1 MGWEFSDDTWATTP
15 PFHKISSCC
24 LKVIYEIDTN
34 CTTAYYMQGWKNC
47 RRLFFAYLEKR
58 TSLTHLYSWLLLRD
72 WYATY
77 YPFQQ
82 AQFSITSKFSASY
95 ISVQKLQIQP
105 TVTSIV
111 LGFTGSG
118 GGSLGTV
125 TVRTPSSQA
134 ALIASRSASAG
145 SVYLRMKVPALR
157 SMRMYFTPGTC
168 SSRLRTPLIA
178 STLWLS
184 NSTCINQPRHQIHT
198 LPAKL
203 RIFIFVSVELPTLYI
218 SKWVFPRTVA
228 PESRQCCR
236 AVRWLCAQLLV
247 ETEQWKDVLI
257 S

>member
-1 MGWEFSDDTWATTP
+1 MAGKTVFFCKSGEEDQLNTP
-15 PFHKISSCC
+15 VFLAVVEGLICNILPLPAGTVVYF
-24 LKVIYEIDTN
+24 LQV
-34 CTTAYYMQGWKNC
+34 
-47 RRLFFAYLEKR
+47 
-58 TSLTHLYSWLLLRD
+58 
-72 WYATY
+72 
-77 YPFQQ
+77 
-82 AQFSITSKFSASY
+82 SASY
-95 ISVQKLQIQP
+95 INVQKLQIQP

-198 LPAKL
+198 LPARL
-203 RIFIFVSVELPTLYI
+203 RILIFVSVELRIFQNEFLL
-218 SKWVFPRTVA
+218 KLWLLKVVNAFP
-228 PESRQCCR
+228 
-236 AVRWLCAQLLV
+236 V
-247 ETEQWKDVLI
+247 EL
-257 S
+257 